1 MTTFQEGDEVFVSDK
16 EKFRYS
22 MGGGLDGTITRVNQD
37 NTCDVLLN
45 FRGDEFLIK
54 NIPLGKI
61 QLL

>member
-1 MTTFQEGDEVFVSDK
+1 MTTLKEGQDVFVSDK

-22 MGGGLDGTITRVNQD
+22 MGGGLDGTIKRVNQD

-45 FRGDEFLIK
+45 FRGDEFLMT
-54 NIPLGKI
+54 NIPSEKI